1 MSSMPWPIRGSGTT
15 EVDLALGP
23 FRAAPLTEQPTR
35 ARGYWTQSWERLRA
49 NRFGIFFG
57 AMLLLLTVIA
67 IAAPLISQ
75 LVTHYDP
82 ATQDLDVVF
91 APPSAKHW
99 LGADEL
105 GRDTFT
111 RLVWG
116 ARVSLGVGFLTVAL
130 YIVIGGSVGLASG
143 FFRGWVDETLMRFV
157 DMLLA
162 IPTIFLL
169 ILITSLLPLRV
180 GPPGQVW
187 FTIQHDALSLTV
199 IIAATVW
206 GRVARLVRGET
217 LAISSREFITAAHG
231 VGASDRRI
239 ILRHIVPNVLPV
251 TIVTASLGV
260 GQIILTEAA
269 LDFIGLGVQPPVASW
284 GNMLLNSQ
292 SYLFHSI
299 WLVLWPGL
307 AILLAVLSANI
318 FGNAVRD
325 AFDPRLT
332 S

>member
-1 MSSMPWPIRGSGTT
+1 MEVAFGPVRASAAT
-15 EVDLALGP
+15 ESP
-23 FRAAPLTEQPTR
+23 R

-49 NRFGIFFG
+49 DRFGMLFG
-57 AMLLLLTVIA
+57 AVLLLLTVVA

-75 LVTHYDP
+75 AVTGYDP
-82 ATQDLDVVF
+82 ASQDLDLVF
-91 APPSAKHW
+91 APPSAEHW

-130 YIVIGGSVGLASG
+130 YILIGGSVGLASG
-143 FFRGWVDETLMRFV
+143 FFPGWVDEALMRFV

-180 GPPGQVW
+180 GPPGQLW

-217 LAISSREFITAAHG
+217 LAIASRDFITAARG
-231 VGASDRRI
+231 IGARDGRI

-251 TIVTASLGV
+251 MIVTASLGV

-325 AFDPRLT
+325 AFDPRLR

>member
-1 MSSMPWPIRGSGTT
+1 MS
-15 EVDLALGP
+15 LG
-23 FRAAPLTEQPTR
+23 AV
-35 ARGYWTQSWERLRA
+35 
-49 NRFGIFFG
+49 
-57 AMLLLLTVIA
+57 LLILTVIA
-67 IAAPLISQ
+67 VAAPLITQ
-75 LVTHYDP
+75 VVTHYDP
-82 ATQDLDVVF
+82 ATQDLDEVF
-91 APPSAKHW
+91 APPSAQHW

-130 YIVIGGSVGLASG
+130 YILIGGSVGLVSG
-143 FFRGWVDETLMRFV
+143 FFRGWVDEALMRFV

-169 ILITSLLPLRV
+169 ILITSLLPLRI
-180 GPPGQVW
+180 GPPGQIW

-217 LAISSREFITAAHG
+217 LAISSREFITAARG

-251 TIVTASLGV
+251 MIVTASLGV